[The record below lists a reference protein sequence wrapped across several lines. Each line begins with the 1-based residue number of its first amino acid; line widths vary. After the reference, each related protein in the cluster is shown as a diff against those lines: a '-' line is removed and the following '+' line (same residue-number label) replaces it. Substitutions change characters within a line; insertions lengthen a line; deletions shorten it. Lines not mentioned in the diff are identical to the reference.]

1 MSQYP
6 GRYILGQS
14 LMSCT
19 KTSHD
24 PTYWLS
30 RELPSFSILN
40 CRPWPFPLS
49 HPAPIQLI
57 SSWYHVSRRVVQVL
71 QLSVAVARD
80 QHRPLAVRPDP
91 DPRGS
96 SITNRYPVPRWLRFA
111 SSITSR
117 RPAGEGAFQAVSTL
131 NNVLVPW
138 SSLRKLSGLCWPP
151 YSSASPDEA
160 ALAGLGPP
168 ATASR
173 FRKLA
178 LFIVCRP

>member
-30 RELPSFSILN
+30 RELPSFSILD
-40 CRPWPFPLS
+40 CRPWSPSASLS
-49 HPAPIQLI
+49 HPNPIRLI
-57 SSWYHVSRRVVQVL
+57 SSWYHVGRRVVQVL
-71 QLSVAVARD
+71 QLSVALARD

-131 NNVLVPW
+131 NNVLVPR
-138 SSLRKLSGLCWPP
+138 SSLRRLTGLCCRP
-151 YSSASPDEA
+151 AHRQAPDEA
-160 ALAGLGPP
+160 P
-168 ATASR
+168 
-173 FRKLA
+173 
-178 LFIVCRP
+178 